1 MVVRRKALGDSG
13 LNSYAIGQSRT
24 VEHLIELFGREGSI
38 RYRQMSRGDDQ
49 IGMIMRVHKNPI
61 RSCIWSVAIPDDAT
75 SEETKAI
82 EILNKWIFEDNQ
94 ITFQTQLGQ
103 ILSFM
108 EYGYSCFELIWSIY
122 QFDNNKYFVPN
133 LEQRLQT
140 SIDEIMPK
148 EQIVRQTT
156 IEKGLVEIPFEN
168 LVFFI
173 LNQQGEDMRGESILR
188 NAYPSWKKKK
198 IYEEWLGMGIQ
209 RTAAGGIPSMTV
221 PKEARVDSPDYIA
234 AELLLQNISTHEN
247 AYMILKDGWTFTMTD
262 IKFNAEQ
269 IQKSIDGLNTGM
281 ALSVLAQ
288 FVLLGQGGNTGAFA
302 LSRDQSDFFLDG
314 LQYIISLIEQNFNRY
329 VIRPFIKINFGDSID
344 VSRILL
350 KGLNL
355 NKKAG
360 TELAGVLQTLKGAGF
375 ITATVDDEIQL
386 RKALEMNPLSEEEV
400 AMRKEARQFA
410 HDLSINPPDNQDHVQ
425 EDDPAQDNPSD
436 KDPNAD
442 QAQEKPSRK
451 ATDTKNMKFT
461 ETRAKVRSQIID
473 SANEEM
479 INFMKA
485 NLMLIKDKLMA
496 DIGNTLNR
504 GVVEIQGLKNIEV
517 SYGKYQKALE
527 RKLASIAFDAYL
539 RAKKDAKTKVVKFA
553 EIFPEGRDPREIA
566 SKALRAFVFN
576 QAESIADQQTASMK
590 ARAIL
595 TASNGP
601 LKGYSITQTL
611 SNVSGII
618 DEFIDSS
625 GVQVSSSLIVVGT
638 DNFGAQ
644 EFYKE
649 IKDQLWGYR
658 FVNADPVSDICQ
670 WYNGKTFSVDSP
682 ELAEATAPLHPNCKS
697 YMEPIYK
704 SEAEPNIDDAIAPD
718 SIRKQKSVY

>member
-13 LNSYAIGQSRT
+13 LNGYATGISRT
-24 VEHLIELFGREGSI
+24 VEHLFELQGREGSI

-49 IGMIMRVHKNPI
+49 VGMIMRVHKNPI

-75 SEETKAI
+75 PEETKAI

-94 ITFQTQLGQ
+94 LTFQTQLGQ

-108 EYGYSCFELIWSIY
+108 EYGYSCFELIWSTY

-221 PKEARVDSPDYIA
+221 PKEARVDSPDYTA

-262 IKFNAEQ
+262 IKFNADQ
-269 IQKSIDGLNTGM
+269 IQKAIDGLNTGM

-329 VIRPFIKINFGDSID
+329 VIRPFIKINFGDGID
-344 VSRILL
+344 VSRIQL

-410 HDLSINPPDNQDHVQ
+410 HDNIINPSDNQGDVQ
-425 EDDPAQDNPSD
+425 EDDPEQETPSD
-436 KDPNAD
+436 KDPNA
-442 QAQEKPSRK
+442 K
-451 ATDTKNMKFT
+451 TVKFT
-461 ETRAKVRSQIID
+461 ETKAKIRSQIID

-479 INFMKA
+479 MNFMKA

-527 RKLASIAFDAYL
+527 RKLASIAYDAYA

-553 EIFPEGRDPREIA
+553 ELFPEGRDPREIP

-576 QAESIADQQTASMK
+576 QAESIADQQTAMMK

-618 DEFIDSS
+618 DEFIDSN
-625 GVQVSSSLIVVGT
+625 GVQVSGSLIVVGT

-644 EFYKE
+644 EFYNE

-658 FVNADPVSDICQ
+658 FVAVDDDRTSEICQ

-682 ELAEATAPLHPNCKS
+682 ELADGTPPLHPNCRS

-704 SEAEPNIDDAIAPD
+704 SEDEPTIEDEIAPS